1 MTDRVDPRLRNR
13 LRRLARRG
21 VTPAEAR
28 RRVRPLAGKLG
39 LPAPSYA
46 STLRIVTAA
55 RKAKERQRGEPGVL
69 DSPVLGR
76 MPTPRELAGT
86 LERLREGGG

>member
-1 MTDRVDPRLRNR
+1 MTDRVDPRLRKR
-13 LRRLARRG
+13 LRQHARRG

-55 RKAKERQRGEPGVL
+55 RKAKERQRAEPGVL
-69 DSPVLGR
+69 DSLVLGR
-76 MPTPRELAGT
+76 MPTPRELEGT
-86 LERLREGGG
+86 LERSRERGG